1 MISPTNE
8 KILNIL
14 CQNAKLSTREIS
26 QQVKIPI
33 TTVHNRI
40 KKMEREGIIK
50 GYTAIVDHKKLGK
63 NIQAIIDVS
72 VNYTGPAG
80 RTISQQKLAEQLY
93 QMPQVENCYITT
105 GKSDI
110 SIQVIAKDV
119 EELNDFVIN
128 KLRNIPGVENTMTS
142 IVLMDLSEKKKKPAP
157 VV

>member
-14 CQNAKLSTREIS
+14 RQNAKLSTREIS

-40 KKMEREGIIK
+40 KKMEGEGVIK

-63 NIQAIIDVS
+63 NIQAIIDIS
-72 VNYTGPAG
+72 VNYMGPAG

-93 QMPQVENCYITT
+93 QMTQVENCYITT

-128 KLRNIPGVENTMTS
+128 KLRNIPGVENTTTS
-142 IVLMDLSEKKKKPAP
+142 IVLMDLSEKKKKPSP